1 MADYRERLAQRVRH
15 EREREQLSRDE
26 LALKAGLNAKTIERI
41 EEQKVENP
49 RGNTIRSLAAA
60 FGVDA
65 EELNPPVEL
74 EEERLQRLEEKVDE
88 ILARLRFQQ
97 AEQLSKSA
105 AGRLRKELQQSLEG
119 PNERIREGSDN

>member
-1 MADYRERLAQRVRH
+1 MADYRKRLADRVRH

-26 LALKAGLNAKTIERI
+26 LALRTGLNSKTIERI

-65 EELNPPVEL
+65 EELNPPAEL
-74 EEERLQRLEEKVDE
+74 EEERLQRLEEKIDE

-105 AGRLRKELQQSLEG
+105 AGRLRKELRQSPEV
-119 PNERIREGSDN
+119 PSERTQEGSGN